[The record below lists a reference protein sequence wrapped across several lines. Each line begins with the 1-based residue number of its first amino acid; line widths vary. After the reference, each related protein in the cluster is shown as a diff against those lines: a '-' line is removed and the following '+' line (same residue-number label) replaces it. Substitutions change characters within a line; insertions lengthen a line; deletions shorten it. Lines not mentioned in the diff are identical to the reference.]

1 MARSSL
7 RYFLAWHIFEASFNT
22 YPIQCAMKKTLLLF
36 FFLIAGLPL
45 AFSRLVLLSSM
56 LNECDEYWE
65 VRVIEINEAGDIV
78 KSVLVAS
85 GTYDHCAS
93 RPEPSGESN
102 ASRHSEIYFD
112 KFSKESVLF
121 RIYPNPGS
129 AVRNIGFTASDPL
142 SNALTSIT
150 LMGPKGEERTLW
162 NGRLSGNEG
171 IIENLDF
178 SSLSDGNYFVII
190 RVEGLRPVTVQL
202 IKGPG
207 KK

>member
-65 VRVIEINEAGDIV
+65 VRVIEINEA
-78 KSVLVAS
+78 